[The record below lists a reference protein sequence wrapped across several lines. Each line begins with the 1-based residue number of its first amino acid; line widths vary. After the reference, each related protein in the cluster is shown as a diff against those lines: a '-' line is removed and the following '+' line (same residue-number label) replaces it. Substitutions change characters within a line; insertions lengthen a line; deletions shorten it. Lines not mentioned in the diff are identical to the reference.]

1 MTSHHDVTG
10 RGYGICGELLRTSPQ
25 LPQPRRRRSD
35 EIEKSITLGSGAPR
49 TRLGK
54 RYLLDT
60 CLLMGGTHVM
70 IRSTHAMVAA
80 ENNPIYEFTLM
91 RPSGDIC

>member
-35 EIEKSITLGSGAPR
+35 EIEKSMTLGSGAPR

-60 CLLMGGTHVM
+60 CLLMGGTHAGRVN
-70 IRSTHAMVAA
+70 STRGS
-80 ENNPIYEFTLM
+80 IT
-91 RPSGDIC
+91 SGIVDP

>member
-35 EIEKSITLGSGAPR
+35 EIEKSMTLGSGAPR

-60 CLLMGGTHVM
+60 CLLMGGTLVL
-70 IRSTHAMVAA
+70 ACLLACG
-80 ENNPIYEFTLM
+80 TLEV
-91 RPSGDIC
+91 SKA